1 MVTNSWTI
9 PNSLIN
15 DETIGHGFSMS
26 HFFISHIEFQT
37 LSQWAYIINDTQVGV
52 KNKDGHQLG
61 ASAI

>member
-1 MVTNSWTI
+1 M
-9 PNSLIN
+9 IN
-15 DETIGHGFSMS
+15 DVTIDHRFSMS
-26 HFFISHIEFQT
+26 HFFLSHVEFQT